1 MVFEAGFL
9 TVLKP
14 DFKALK
20 RQKKIPTTTVMA
32 QVGCEYLVFL
42 FCFLFYFIRFSYH
55 KTTNMLRKKK
65 QIKIEWGN
73 AAQKGRYE
81 QETHARYRPDEEK
94 NAKI

>member
-32 QVGCEYLVFL
+32 QVGCEYLVFFVL
-42 FCFLFYFIRFSYH
+42 FSFFTLLGLVII
-55 KTTNMLRKKK
+55 KL
-65 QIKIEWGN
+65 QIC
-73 AAQKGRYE
+73 
-81 QETHARYRPDEEK
+81 
-94 NAKI
+94 

>member
-1 MVFEAGFL
+1 MVFDAGFS

-20 RQKKIPTTTVMA
+20 RQKKIPTTTGMA

-42 FCFLFYFIRFSYH
+42 FLFFHFIRLSYH
-55 KTTNMLRKKK
+55 KITNMLRKKK
-65 QIKIEWGN
+65 QIKIELGN

-81 QETHARYRPDEEK
+81 RETHARYRLDEEK